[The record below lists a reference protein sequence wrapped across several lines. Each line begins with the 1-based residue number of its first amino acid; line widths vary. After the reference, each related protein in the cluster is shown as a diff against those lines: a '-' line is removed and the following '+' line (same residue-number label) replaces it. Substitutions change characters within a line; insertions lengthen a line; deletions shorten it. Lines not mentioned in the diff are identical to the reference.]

1 MTLICGAM
9 MKMRN
14 SRIKLVKITSS
25 KDPLLAQVPELY
37 EKSFPEVA
45 RIDSQRLLALIDE
58 HPEMTFNVITVDGEF
73 AGMAVLWDLGR
84 YRYFEYFAMVPSHRN
99 SGIGA
104 QVLKTLHQ
112 ESDLP
117 IVGEAEPPVSEMQK
131 RRIAFYLRNGFH
143 VELENPAILNGYHSD
158 NILYLL
164 STKPI
169 DDTDLCQ
176 QLILSKVYSVM
187 HN

>member
-1 MTLICGAM
+1 
-9 MKMRN
+9 
-14 SRIKLVKITSS
+14 
-25 KDPLLAQVPELY
+25 
-37 EKSFPEVA
+37 
-45 RIDSQRLLALIDE
+45 
-58 HPEMTFNVITVDGEF
+58 
-73 AGMAVLWDLGR
+73 
-84 YRYFEYFAMVPSHRN
+84 MVPSYRN

-164 STKPI
+164 SSKPI
-169 DDTDLCQ
+169 GDTDHCQ

>member
-14 SRIKLVKITSS
+14 SIIKLVKITSS

-84 YRYFEYFAMVPSHRN
+84 YRYFEYFAMVPSYRN